1 MSVQRRL
8 NVGSLAMLG
17 LFMVLLLIQF
27 GFGAILRAEHDS
39 ETARAIRAEIAND
52 HVLQEMTDAETG
64 VRGYQLTGDETFL
77 EPYENSRAAVMTAL
91 DEVGANSTTARVA
104 ALLGRQREAVRAWLD
119 GYAVPIVAG
128 RLPSTGSTPAGPVQP
143 PAEDVDARATEGKRL
158 FDQLRE
164 INAGMDEALAAERA
178 DMRAVADGNRRE
190 MAILSACVV
199 VAILAI
205 GYAVARVGRQ
215 QLLVPL
221 GELEKTIRRLAEGDR
236 SVRAEP
242 AGSTELRTVIEALN
256 DLAAQTESLLAAEHA
271 RAARAGLRQAV
282 AAQMQELDDPTRT
295 AQRITELVGVA
306 VGATTVHCEL
316 AVPGRGEM
324 RAGWPDGTPDLAPDR
339 TAELITGK
347 PCAPVCGPDGT
358 VWLTVGGDADCAPG
372 YLHLSRPGTTGWTD
386 AEQRLLTGVCR
397 EIERTLRQLSLQN
410 NQARLITELRMLDQR
425 KDVFI
430 QTVTHEL
437 RTPLTSILGYT
448 EMIAD
453 DDGAALTGL
462 QQRALNAILRN
473 AHRLHET
480 IGDLVLLD
488 RPENGAAVTAEPLDL
503 AAVAGTVHH
512 ELSNAARA
520 KNLTV
525 TFHTDEAW
533 VRGDR
538 TQLQRALRK
547 LMENAIKFT
556 PSGGS
561 VTCRMAADART
572 VAVSVTDTGIGIPAE
587 DVPGLFTPFH
597 RAGNAMDQA
606 VQGPGLGLAIVRDIV
621 RDHGGTIAVQSVVGR
636 GTTFTLTLPAAPAP
650 VRSPAHV

>member
-17 LFMVLLLIQF
+17 LFMVLLLVQF
-27 GFGAILRAEHDS
+27 GFGTLLRAEQDS
-39 ETARAIRAEIAND
+39 EAAGSTRAEIAND
-52 HVLQEMTDAETG
+52 HVMQEMTDAEIG
-64 VRGYQLTGDETFL
+64 VRGYRLTGDASFL
-77 EPYENSRAAVMTAL
+77 GPYEKSRAAVMKAL
-91 DEVGANSTTARVA
+91 DEISAGNSGSRVA
-104 ALLGRQREAVRAWLD
+104 ALIGRQREAVQAWLD
-119 GYAVPIVAG
+119 GYAVPIA
-128 RLPSTGSTPAGPVQP
+128 TGKEP
-143 PAEDVDARATEGKRL
+143 PADGEQLFTE
-158 FDQLRE
+158 LRR
-164 INAGMDEALAAERA
+164 INTAMDEALAADRT
-178 DMRAVADGNRRE
+178 DMLAAAAGDRRE
-190 MAILSACVV
+190 MTMLAALLV

-205 GYAVARVGRQ
+205 GYSVARTGRR

-221 GELEKTIRRLAEGDR
+221 GDLAVTIRRLASGDR
-236 SVRAEP
+236 SIRAEP

-256 DLAAQTESLLAAEHA
+256 DLAAQTETLLVAEHA

-282 AAQMQELDDPTRT
+282 AAEMQELGDIDHT
-295 AQRITELVGVA
+295 ARRITELVGIA
-306 VGATTVHCEL
+306 VGATAVHCEL
-316 AVPGRGEM
+316 VVPGRGEM
-324 RAGWPDGTPDLAPDR
+324 RSGWPDGTPDLPAER
-339 TAELITGK
+339 TVELLTGQSCT
-347 PCAPVCGPDGT
+347 PRCGSGGN
-358 VWLTVGGDADCAPG
+358 VWMTVGGDAECIPG
-372 YLHLSRPGTTGWTD
+372 YLHLDRPGNPVWTD
-386 AEQRLLTGVCR
+386 AEQRLLAGVGR
-397 EIERTLRQLSLQN
+397 EIERALRQLNLQN

-453 DDGAALTGL
+453 EDGAALTSV

-473 AHRLHET
+473 AHRLHDT
-480 IGDLVLLD
+480 IGDLILLD
-488 RPENGAAVTAEPLDL
+488 RPDNGAAVTAETLDL
-503 AAVAGTVHH
+503 GTVAVTVRH
-512 ELSNAARA
+512 ELDNAARA

-525 TFHTDEAW
+525 TFDADEGW

-547 LMENAIKFT
+547 LLENAIKFT

-572 VAVSVTDTGIGIPAE
+572 VAISVTDTGIGIPAE

-650 VRSPAHV
+650 AKTVALTAGVLTSSG

>member
-27 GFGAILRAEHDS
+27 GFGAILRAEQDS
-39 ETARAIRAEIAND
+39 ETDRATRAEIAND

-64 VRGYQLTGDETFL
+64 VRGYQLTGNEIFL
-77 EPYENSRAAVMTAL
+77 EPYENSRAAAMTAL
-91 DEVGANSTTARVA
+91 DTVGRNSTTARVA
-104 ALLGRQREAVRAWLD
+104 ALLGRQREAVHAWLD

-128 RLPSTGSTPAGPVQP
+128 RLPSTGADPTPVTTPTTTDD
-143 PAEDVDARATEGKRL
+143 EHATQGKHL
-158 FDQLRE
+158 FDQLRTV
-164 INAGMDEALAAERA
+164 NAEMDQALAAERA
-178 DMRAVADGNRRE
+178 DMRATADGNRRE

-205 GYAVARVGRQ
+205 GYAVARVGRR

-221 GELEKTIRRLAEGDR
+221 GDLEKTIRRLAEGDR

-256 DLAAQTESLLAAEHA
+256 DLAAQTETLLAAEHA

-282 AAQMQELDDPTRT
+282 AAQMQELDDPAHAAR
-295 AQRITELVGVA
+295 RITELVGVA
-306 VGATTVHCEL
+306 VGAATVHCEL

-324 RAGWPDGTPDLAPDR
+324 RAGWPDGTPDLPTER
-339 TAELITGK
+339 TVTLISGK
-347 PCAPVCGPDGT
+347 PCAPERGPDGT
-358 VWLTVGGDADCAPG
+358 VWLTVGGDAECAPG
-372 YLHLSRPGTTGWTD
+372 YLHLSRPGTPDWTD

-410 NQARLITELRMLDQR
+410 DQARLITELRMLDQR

-453 DDGAALTGL
+453 EDGTALSSM

-473 AHRLHET
+473 AHRLHDT

-488 RPENGAAVTAEPLDL
+488 RPDNGAAVHAETLDL
-503 AAVAGTVHH
+503 AAVAGMVRH
-512 ELSNAARA
+512 ELNNAARA

-525 TFHTDEAW
+525 TFNADEGW

-572 VAVSVTDTGIGIPAE
+572 VAISVTDTGIGIPAE

-650 VRSPAHV
+650 AKSPAHV